1 MTGPTIARLS
11 DGGRIWALGAQQ
23 GNDRALEAL
32 AGTLLQRWQ
41 RGDKLVVLGN
51 MLGGDGNPARVLD
64 LMLLLR
70 RRLLAIN
77 LACDVFFL
85 RGAQEEMWHKLLALQ
100 FAMSPLEVL
109 DWMLAR
115 GLVATVE
122 AYGGTAEAGRA
133 ACRAGPKAIARWTV
147 SLREAQM
154 ARAGHGELL
163 NSLMRA
169 ALSADGMT
177 LLSAAGVD
185 ATRPLDE
192 QADAF
197 WWNGQ
202 SDRTLAAALAHGVD
216 AGWQGL
222 TRLVRG
228 AGPGEAADDGRVLTV
243 TRERPA
249 LVALD
254 GAGTLLE
261 RIEAPV
267 TPSAARGL

>member
-11 DGGRIWALGAQQ
+11 AGGRIWALGAQQ
-23 GNDRALEAL
+23 GNDRGLEAL
-32 AGTLLQRWQ
+32 AGALLQRWQ

-51 MLGGDGNPARVLD
+51 MLGGDGDPTRVLD

-70 RRLLAIN
+70 RRLLAAN

-85 RGAQEEMWHKLLALQ
+85 RGAQEEMWHKLLGLQ
-100 FAMSPLEVL
+100 FAISPLSVL

-115 GLVATVE
+115 GLAATVA
-122 AYGGTAEAGRA
+122 AYGGNVDEGRI
-133 ACRAGPKAIARWTV
+133 ACRAGPTAIARWTV
-147 SLREAQM
+147 GLREAQT
-154 ARAGHGELL
+154 AHPGHAELL
-163 NSLMRA
+163 NSLLRA
-169 ALSADGMT
+169 ALSADGTM

-202 SDRTLAAALAHGVD
+202 SDRALTGALTRGGN
-216 AGWQGL
+216 AGWQRV

-228 AGPGEAADDGRVLTV
+228 AGPGDGADDGRVLTV
-243 TRERPA
+243 TRQAPA

-254 GAGTLLE
+254 AAGAVLE
-261 RIEAPV
+261 RIDFPV
-267 TPSAARGL
+267 TPSNLRP

>member
-1 MTGPTIARLS
+1 MNAPAPGATIARLS

-23 GNDRALEAL
+23 GNDSALEIL
-32 AGTLLQRWQ
+32 INRLLPRWQ

-51 MLGGDGNPARVLD
+51 MLGAAGDPARTID
-64 LMLLLR
+64 LLLLLR
-70 RRLLAIN
+70 RRLLATN

-85 RGAQEEMWHKLLALQ
+85 RGAQEEMWHKVLGLQ

-115 GLVATVE
+115 GLAATIE
-122 AYGGTAEAGRA
+122 AYGGDVEEGRI
-133 ACRAGPKAIARWTV
+133 ACRGGGPKAIARWTV
-147 SLREAQM
+147 GLRQLQM

-169 ALSADGMT
+169 ALSSDGGM

-185 ATRPLDE
+185 ATRPLDD

-202 SDRTLAAALAHGVD
+202 SDVALDAALARGAD

-222 TRLVRG
+222 MRLVRG
-228 AGPGEAADDGRVLTV
+228 AGAATGEAADDARVLTV
-243 TRERPA
+243 TRQAPA
-249 LVALD
+249 LIALD

-261 RIEAPV
+261 RIE
-267 TPSAARGL
+267 S

>member
-1 MTGPTIARLS
+1 MTGATIARLS

-51 MLGGDGNPARVLD
+51 MLGGDGDPGRTLD

-70 RRLLAIN
+70 RRLMAAN

-85 RGAQEEMWHKLLALQ
+85 RGAQEEMWHKLLSLQ
-100 FAMSPLEVL
+100 FAMSPLSVL

-115 GLVATVE
+115 GLAATVA
-122 AYGGTAEAGRA
+122 AYGGNVEDGRI
-133 ACRAGPKAIARWTV
+133 ACRGGATAIARWTV
-147 SLREAQM
+147 GLRRAQM
-154 ARAGHGELL
+154 ARPGHAELL
-163 NSLMRA
+163 NSLTRA
-169 ALSADGMT
+169 ALSANGAV

-185 ATRPLDE
+185 ATRPIDD

-197 WWNGQ
+197 WWNSQ
-202 SDRTLAAALAHGVD
+202 SDGALVAALARGAD
-216 AGWQGL
+216 AGWTGL

-228 AGPGEAADDGRVLTV
+228 AGSGESADDGRVLTV
-243 TRERPA
+243 TRQAPA

-254 GAGTLLE
+254 GSGMLLE
-261 RIEAPV
+261 RIE
-267 TPSAARGL
+267 S